1 MNFTTFAAMNKE
13 SDTPQL
19 PGKNNRRAKWWLIG
33 AAVVITVFI
42 IVAWPYFFTHS
53 RSEQVIYI
61 TGSSTRASLTDSLSR
76 HFDADFADRVMT
88 LLPGD
93 DSRISSRAGRYVIP
107 AGTSP
112 FTAARK
118 LSRGQD
124 PVKIVINGF
133 RIPKVMTGKIAAK
146 MSFSQAQLDSLLADS
161 TYMARYGLTPAQSMA
176 LFTDN
181 TYETFWSDSPE
192 KFVDRIGKV
201 YQSIWN
207 PERTAKAKKLGLTPA
222 EVMIVASITDEESNK
237 SDEKGAIGR
246 LYINRIA
253 KGMKLQADPTVKY
266 AIGDFS
272 IRRITGAMLS
282 TDSPYNTYR
291 AEGLPPGPIRTTS
304 TATIDSILNSK
315 PHDYL
320 YICAKSDFSGYHAF
334 ATTYE
339 EHQKNAREY
348 QQELDRRNIK

>member
-1 MNFTTFAAMNKE
+1 MRT
-13 SDTPQL
+13 
-19 PGKNNRRAKWWLIG
+19 AKWWLIG
-33 AAVVITVFI
+33 AAVVI
-42 IVAWPYFFTHS
+42 IVLVVIAWPYFFTHS
-53 RSEQVIYI
+53 HSEQVIYI
-61 TGSSTRASLTDSLSR
+61 RENSTRASLSDSLTR
-76 HFDADFADRVMT
+76 HLDADFAERVMT

-93 DSRISSRAGRYVIP
+93 DSQIGSRAGRYIIP
-107 AGTSP
+107 EGSSP
-112 FTAARK
+112 FSAAMK
-118 LSRGQD
+118 LRRGQD

-133 RIPKVMTGKIAAK
+133 RLPKVMTEKIAGK
-146 MSFSQAQLDSLLADS
+146 MSFSQDELNALLADS
-161 TYMARYGLTPAQSMA
+161 AYMARYGLTPEQSMA

-181 TYETFWSDSPE
+181 TYEAYWSDTPA

-201 YQSIWN
+201 YEKIWN
-207 PERTAKAKKLGLTPA
+207 KERTAKAKKLGLTPA
-222 EVMIVASITDEESNK
+222 QVMIVASITDEESNK

-246 LYINRIA
+246 LYINRIV

-272 IRRITGAMLS
+272 IRRITGPMLS

-291 AEGLPPGPIRTTS
+291 VEGLPPGPIRTTS

-320 YICAKSDFSGYHAF
+320 YMCAEADFSGYHAF